1 MNQTLYTI
9 DLIGTFVFAI
19 SGALAGSGKKL
30 DIFGATFL
38 AFVTAVGGGTV
49 RDLLIGSLPVG
60 WIQDINYL
68 IAILAGVVCTYFFKR
83 YILPLKKT
91 LFIFDTIGIGVFTIL
106 GMNKALGLG
115 IHPVMAIMMGM
126 VSAVVGGVIRDTL
139 TNEIPLIFRQEIYA
153 TACIAGG
160 ISFWLVGFVSPFPVV
175 NVGITIL
182 VIIAIR
188 VLAIR
193 YRWSLPGIG

>member
-1 MNQTLYTI
+1 
-9 DLIGTFVFAI
+9 
-19 SGALAGSGKKL
+19 
-30 DIFGATFL
+30 
-38 AFVTAVGGGTV
+38 
-49 RDLLIGSLPVG
+49 
-60 WIQDINYL
+60 
-68 IAILAGVVCTYFFKR
+68 
-83 YILPLKKT
+83 
-91 LFIFDTIGIGVFTIL
+91 
-106 GMNKALGLG
+106 MNKALGLG
-115 IHPVMAIMMGM
+115 VHPVMAIMMGM

-193 YRWSLPGIG
+193 NRWSLPGII